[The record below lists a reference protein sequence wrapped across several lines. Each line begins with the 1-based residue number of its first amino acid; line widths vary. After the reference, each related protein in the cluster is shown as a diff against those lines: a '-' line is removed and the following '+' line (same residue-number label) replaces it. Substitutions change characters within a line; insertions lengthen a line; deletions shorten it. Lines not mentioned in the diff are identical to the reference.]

1 MSDEMKKKPS
11 GSRPQMG
18 MKLVYGSP
26 AYFAERAKRAPYPDN
41 YKRDGD
47 GSEKEKPDAVKPAQ
61 PETDEIPETV
71 MAAVYG
77 GPQQFPPDCGRADLN
92 MSGILGAPD
101 MGNGKRKGSEKKAR
115 ETIAMAVY
123 AGPQPYNPQMMM
135 VYAGP
140 APFNDRM
147 AQIVT
152 DADKTGDPCTQMK
165 DYYKN
170 QADQIRMENEK
181 WKQGICPGCNEKLPI
196 GENVR
201 FCSNCGKRVVR
212 FCPTCGE
219 RLFGKQ
225 DLCPNCDKKSDSGCP
240 TCGAKNRT
248 DGKFCVECGT
258 SLMTACASCGKQI
271 GIAWKR
277 CPECGAEQ

>member
-1 MSDEMKKKPS
+1 MSDDMKKKPS
-11 GSRPQMG
+11 GSRPGAG
-18 MKLVYGSP
+18 MRLVYGSP
-26 AYFAERAKRAPYPDN
+26 AYFAEREKRAPYPDN
-41 YKRDGD
+41 YKRDGE
-47 GSEKEKPDAVKPAQ
+47 GSEKEKPDDVEPAQ
-61 PETDEIPETV
+61 PETDGKPETV
-71 MAAVYG
+71 FAAVYG
-77 GPQQFPPDCGRADLN
+77 GPQQFPQTGDMASLN

-101 MGNGKRKGSEKKAR
+101 RGNGKGSDKKTN
-115 ETIAMAVY
+115 ETIVMAVY
-123 AGPQPYNPQMMM
+123 AGPQPNIQQMMM

-140 APFNDRM
+140 APINNRM
-147 AQIVT
+147 AQIAV
-152 DADKTGDPCTQMK
+152 DADKIGNPCTQMK
-165 DYYKN
+165 DYYNN

-181 WKQGICPGCNEKLPI
+181 WKQGICPCCNEKLPV
-196 GENVR
+196 GENVW

-248 DGKFCVECGT
+248 EGKFCVECGT
-258 SLMTACASCGKQI
+258 SLMTVCASCGKRI